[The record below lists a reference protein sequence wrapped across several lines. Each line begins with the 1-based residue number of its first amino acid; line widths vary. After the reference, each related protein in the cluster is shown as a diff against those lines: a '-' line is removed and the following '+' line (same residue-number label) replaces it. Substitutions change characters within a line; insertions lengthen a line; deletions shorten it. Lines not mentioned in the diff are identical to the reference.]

1 MVNEIGGKRVIGMFR
16 LAVIGLG
23 ALVLG
28 AGVARAQ
35 FDAWYTVANAASHNS
50 IEQVQALITRGNADL
65 DSADSSSGHTAL
77 EYAASFNNLAMA
89 KLLLDHGAH
98 VDARDPIGGTALHWA
113 AERGNL
119 EMMRLLIDNKAGIDV
134 QNRQG
139 ITPLMSAASHAQPGA
154 VRLLIASGADPRK
167 QDYTGRDAFGWAAG
181 QPAVTQALNARR

>member
-1 MVNEIGGKRVIGMFR
+1 MFR

-35 FDAWYTVANAASHNS
+35 FESWYTVAIAASHNS
-50 IEQVQALITRGNADL
+50 IDQVQAALARGNADL
-65 DSADSSSGHTAL
+65 DGPHSTSGRTAL
-77 EYAASFNNLAMA
+77 DYAASFNNVAMA
-89 KLLLDHGAH
+89 KLLLEHGAH
-98 VDARDPIGGTALHWA
+98 VDARDPSGATALHWA

-119 EMMRLLIDNKAGIDV
+119 DVMHVLIDSKAGVDV

-154 VRLLIASGADPRK
+154 VRLLIASGADPKK